1 MEYVLSVRVPAHWEG
16 RFTSDQLREWVL
28 EWMRDPVVLWR
39 DPGPGRYK
47 LSVRFSGTERLQLRR
62 RSRRSVS
69 STIRAIAALHIS
81 GEQSTGSKWFNIT
94 LQIGFVL
101 LALFLKSTRVVGHAE
116 DEKAQ

>member
-1 MEYVLSVRVPAHWEG
+1 MEYVLSVRVPAYWEG

-62 RSRRSVS
+62 RSGRSVS

-81 GEQSTGSKWFNIT
+81 GEQTTGSKWFNIIFH
-94 LQIGFVL
+94 IGFIL
-101 LALFLKSTRVVGHAE
+101 LAVFLKSHRVVGLHE
-116 DEKAQ
+116 DKNPQ